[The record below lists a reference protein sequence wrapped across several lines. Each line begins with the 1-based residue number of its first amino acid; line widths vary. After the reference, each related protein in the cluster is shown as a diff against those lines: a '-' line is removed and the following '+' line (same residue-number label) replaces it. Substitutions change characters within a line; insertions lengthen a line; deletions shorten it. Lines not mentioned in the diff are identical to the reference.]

1 MASIGGHRWTIFANR
16 RDTMDVLG
24 RIVAATR
31 RPQLA
36 AIQVATRTRPT
47 ERRATIGVFV
57 TYGPLRWGTRQ
68 WESKQRR
75 PHEWRSSEDIE
86 EDIREHYKRRTVEWQ
101 QRMRGTLQTDIP
113 ALNDTFCGQL
123 MPFPEDSGGG
133 ADNDS
138 HDGLS
143 FGRNNQMQEEAS
155 QDDRAGAANSMVVGD
170 VWTPLAIS
178 GSSI

>member
-1 MASIGGHRWTIFANR
+1 MWPRLVDTDGRFLPTDKIRLAFWEELWPTQDDHNWQPYRSLPE
-16 RDTMDVLG
+16 RDRKKDG
-24 RIVAATR
+24 QR
-31 RPQLA
+31 LA
-36 AIQVATRTRPT
+36 F
-47 ERRATIGVFV
+47 FV
-57 TYGPLRWGTRQ
+57 TYGPLLWGPRQ
-68 WESKQRR
+68 RESKQRR

-155 QDDRAGAANSMVVGD
+155 LRCLEVFLGYITLYLTCIAV
-170 VWTPLAIS
+170 PL
-178 GSSI
+178 

>member
-24 RIVAATR
+24 RIVADTR

-75 PHEWRSSEDIE
+75 PHEWNSVGRRSSEEIDVLGIWTTNMASLIN
-86 EDIREHYKRRTVEWQ
+86 EDIREHYERRTVEWQ
-101 QRMRGTLQTDIP
+101 RRMMRMLQTDVP
-113 ALNDTFCGQL
+113 ALNDTSCGQL
-123 MPFPEDSGGG
+123 MPFPEDTGGG
-133 ADNDS
+133 ANNGS
-138 HDGLS
+138 HDDLL
-143 FGRNNQMQEEAS
+143 FGR
-155 QDDRAGAANSMVVGD
+155 D
-170 VWTPLAIS
+170 VWTPLIIS
-178 GSSI
+178 GSSGK